1 MCCHSGSYQNVR
13 DFCSTLG
20 ESLTD
25 GFRNCGH
32 KVPAFGKKLAHTPTY
47 VEPNDTALASMYF
60 MEKFYGSDEA
70 KIMRLKCN
78 EKEVCWKNFP
88 FSLYNIISL

>member
-1 MCCHSGSYQNVR
+1 
-13 DFCSTLG
+13 LG

-60 MEKFYGSDEA
+60 MEKFNGSDEA
-70 KIMRLKCN
+70 RIMRLKCN
-78 EKEVCWKNFP
+78 EKEVC
-88 FSLYNIISL
+88 